1 MTITDRTL
9 ARIAG
14 LLYLVLAVLGTWAQ
28 LYVREKVHVRGDA
41 TATVAAISGHETLF
55 RLGLA
60 ADILMATVFVLLGLA
75 LHRLLHHVHE
85 GAATALLVFV
95 AVGAGS
101 ILLNLTFHVG
111 ALLAATDPAYTAI
124 PGGADTLALLM
135 LDLHGIGY
143 TLSGVFFGLW
153 LLPMGYLA
161 WRSPLF
167 PRWLGALLV
176 VGSAAWVADP
186 TIAYALP
193 EAPALLRAVVSAPTW
208 LAEFG
213 LMLYL
218 LVVGVRSRPPVA
230 ADRTAAMRLS

>member
-28 LYVREKVHVRGDA
+28 LYVREKVHVPGDA
-41 TATVAAISGHETLF
+41 AATVAALTGHQTLF

-60 ADILMATVFVLLGLA
+60 ADILMATVFVLLGLV

-101 ILLNLTFHVG
+101 ILLNLTFHLG
-111 ALLAATDPAYTAI
+111 ALLVATDPAYAGV
-124 PGGADTLALLM
+124 PGGDALALLL

-167 PRWLGALLV
+167 PRRLGALLV

-193 EAPALLRAVVSAPTW
+193 DAPALVRELVSAPTW

-218 LVVGVRSRPPVA
+218 LIIGVRSRPPVA
-230 ADRTAAMRLS
+230 GVSPQARRVS